1 MPTEFNLIQRPD
13 LQQRLTRGLDIVG
26 EKSPA
31 RTLDPTVQA
40 VVLLE
45 DLTRGG
51 TPFDQPVDRR
61 AGTSSGPVAAVVGE
75 IALMLCVNPAN
86 SGLVVVLDT
95 MGVFADATMEFIV
108 GRFQNTGIALVA
120 PGDYYDLR
128 HGPNSPVEV
137 WAGTNA
143 VSVVTAE
150 LGRFKGN
157 STGAGYQY
165 TNLPPIVLSPGEA
178 AGIEMVTAN
187 IRCGASF
194 AWLEYTDD

>member
-1 MPTEFNLIQRPD
+1 MPTEYNLIQRPD
-13 LQQRLTRGLDIVG
+13 LQQRLTRGLSIVG

-40 VVLLE
+40 VVMLE

-61 AGTSSGPVAAVVGE
+61 AGTSSGPIAAVAGE
-75 IALMLCVNPAN
+75 IALALVVNPAN
-86 SGLVVVLDT
+86 SGLVAVLDT
-95 MGVFADATMEFIV
+95 ISWWGDATCEFII

-137 WAGTNA
+137 WGGTNA
-143 VSVVTAE
+143 ASVVTAE
-150 LGRFKGN
+150 LARLKGN
-157 STGAGYQY
+157 STGAGY
-165 TNLPPIVLSPGEA
+165 TWSNLPPIVLSPGEA
-178 AGIEMVTAN
+178 AGLEMVTAN
-187 IRCGASF
+187 VRCGASF
-194 AWLEYTDD
+194 AWLEYTA